1 VDPPTPSLILSRSAD
16 RMKCI
21 HCGTD
26 SKLRERTGERCP
38 RCKHPFAF
46 EPTKDPHQVTD
57 GQFKNAVDRA
67 SGGGKVQFTR
77 RQLWYEFNRR
87 WMKPGFWR
95 RPFAL
100 LPFVGTAGGLLA
112 GLGIVQ
118 EAVLLLAAMGGV
130 AGVGAGALLSGL
142 ANRRAPRP
150 PRPPRIPFDVFHQQ
164 YLRRWREVHGDAAG
178 LLPVREMAAPA
189 LPTQVPADVAAFSFD
204 RAVVTDTWETA
215 QMLVANRFHF
225 EHNCAVLSR
234 DGYPDGIADTVK
246 EMLRR
251 NPRLTVF
258 ALHDASP
265 GGCLLPLTL
274 RDAEWFPD
282 PAIRIVDLGLR
293 PSTARRLR
301 VPALAGAPTQPPP
314 RLGELLPA
322 EDLEWLAEGHTAE
335 LAALRPEQ
343 VLRAA
348 YQGIVAAGPNDGSG
362 GSDGGGGDTY
372 FGGGIIWVGDMSGG
386 VDTASVD
393 GFG

>member
-1 VDPPTPSLILSRSAD
+1 
-16 RMKCI
+16 MKCI

-26 SKLRERTGERCP
+26 SKLRERTDKRCP
-38 RCKHPFAF
+38 RCRHPFAF
-46 EPTKDPHQVTD
+46 EPTTDPHRVTD
-57 GQFKNAVDRA
+57 GQFRNAIGRV
-67 SGGGKVQFTR
+67 SGEGKVQFTE

-87 WMKPGFWR
+87 WMKPGFLRNVLSAFSR
-95 RPFAL
+95 RRGPA
-100 LPFVGTAGGLLA
+100 
-112 GLGIVQ
+112 Q
-118 EAVLLLAAMGGV
+118 
-130 AGVGAGALLSGL
+130 
-142 ANRRAPRP
+142 PRP
-150 PRPPRIPFDVFHQQ
+150 PRVLLDDFERL
-164 YLRRWREVHGDAAG
+164 YLRRWREVHGDVAG
-178 LLPVREMAAPA
+178 LLPVREVAAPS
-189 LPTQVPADVAAFSFD
+189 LPAEVPRDVAAFSFD
-204 RAVVTDTWETA
+204 RAVVTDRWETA

-234 DGYPDGIADTVK
+234 DGYPDGIAPTLK

-274 RDAEWFPD
+274 RDPEWFPE
-282 PAIRIVDLGLR
+282 PSIRIVDLGVR
-293 PSTARRLR
+293 PGTARRLR

-314 RLGELLPA
+314 RLAELLPA
-322 EDLEWLAEGHTAE
+322 EDVAWLATGHVAE

-362 GSDGGGGDTY
+362 SGGSDGGGYGGD
-372 FGGGIIWVGDMSGG
+372 GGGVIWVGDLSPGG
-386 VDTASVD
+386 DTAAVD

>member
-1 VDPPTPSLILSRSAD
+1 
-16 RMKCI
+16 MKCI

-26 SKLRERTGERCP
+26 SKLRERTDKRCP
-38 RCKHPFAF
+38 KCHNRFAF
-46 EPTKDPHQVTD
+46 EPTTDPHKVTD
-57 GQFKNAVDRA
+57 GQFRNAIDRV
-67 SGGGKVQFTR
+67 SGGGKVHFTE

-95 RPFAL
+95 SPFGVLPFAGASTSVL
-100 LPFVGTAGGLLA
+100 AAVA
-112 GLGIVQ
+112 GLK
-118 EAVLLLAAMGGV
+118 VLILPVAALGLAAGL
-130 AGVGAGALLSGL
+130 GAGALLSVL
-142 ANRRAPRP
+142 ANRRAPLP
-150 PRPPRIPFDVFHQQ
+150 PRPPRIPLDAFERQ
-164 YLRRWREVHGDAAG
+164 YLRRWREVNGDVAG
-178 LLPVREMAAPA
+178 LLPVRDVAASD
-189 LPTQVPADVAAFSFD
+189 LPRAVPADVAAFSFD

-282 PAIRIVDLGLR
+282 AAIRIVDLGLR
-293 PSTARRLR
+293 PGTARRQR

-314 RLGELLPA
+314 RLAEILPA
-322 EDLEWLAEGHTAE
+322 EDVAWLAEGHRAE

-348 YQGIVAAGPNDGSG
+348 YQGIVAAGDGS
-362 GSDGGGGDTY
+362 SGGGDGLTGGENGY
-372 FGGGIIWVGDMSGG
+372 SGGIIWVGDLSPGA
-386 VDTASVD
+386 DTAAVD

>member
-1 VDPPTPSLILSRSAD
+1 MT
-16 RMKCI
+16 CI

-26 SKLRERTGERCP
+26 SKLRERTGQRCP

-46 EPTKDPHQVTD
+46 EPTTDPHKVTD
-57 GQFKNAVDRA
+57 GQFKNAIDRV
-67 SGGGKVQFTR
+67 SGQGKVQFTR

-95 RPFAL
+95 SPFGMLPFA
-100 LPFVGTAGGLLA
+100 GASAGLLT
-112 GLGIVQ
+112 GLGIVH

-150 PRPPRIPFDVFHQQ
+150 PRPPRIPFDVFQKQ
-164 YLRRWREVHGDAAG
+164 YLRRWREAHGEVAE

-189 LPTQVPADVAAFSFD
+189 LPREVRADVAAFSFD

-234 DGYPDGIADTVK
+234 DGYPEGIADTVK

-274 RDAEWFPD
+274 RNAEWFPD

-293 PSTARRLR
+293 PGTARRMR

-314 RLGELLPA
+314 RLGEILPE
-322 EDLEWLAEGHTAE
+322 EDLAWLAEGHTAE

-348 YQGIVAAGPNDGSG
+348 YQGIVAAGPGDGSG
-362 GSDGGGGDTY
+362 SGGPTPGDGGGG
-372 FGGGIIWVGDMSGG
+372 GGGIIWVGDLSPGA
-386 VDTASVD
+386 DTAAVD

>member
-1 VDPPTPSLILSRSAD
+1 
-16 RMKCI
+16 MKCI

-26 SKLRERTGERCP
+26 SKLRERTDKRCP

-46 EPTKDPHQVTD
+46 EPTTDSYKVTD
-57 GQFKNAVDRA
+57 GQFKNAVDRV
-67 SGGGKVQFTR
+67 SGTGKVQFTER
-77 RQLWYEFNRR
+77 ELWYEFNRR
-87 WMKPGFWR
+87 WMRPGFWR
-95 RPFAL
+95 SPFGVLPFA
-100 LPFVGTAGGLLA
+100 GAGSALLA
-112 GLGIVQ
+112 VGNIIHI
-118 EAVLLLAAMGGV
+118 AVVPMALI
-130 AGVGAGALLSGL
+130 GVGAGLVTGALLSKWT
-142 ANRRAPRP
+142 NDRAPLP
-150 PRPPRIPFDVFHQQ
+150 PRPPRIAFAEFRQQ
-164 YLRRWREVHGDAAG
+164 YLRRWREVHGDVAG
-178 LLPVREMAAPA
+178 LLPVREMAIPDM
-189 LPTQVPADVAAFSFD
+189 PKEVPADVAAFSFD
-204 RAVVTDTWETA
+204 RAVVTDTWQTA

-293 PSTARRLR
+293 PGTARKLR
-301 VPALAGAPTQPPP
+301 VPALAGPPTQLPP
-314 RLGELLPA
+314 RLAEILPA
-322 EDLEWLAEGHTAE
+322 EDVAWLAEGHVAE

-348 YQGIVAAGPNDGSG
+348 YQGIVAAGPSDGSSG
-362 GSDGGGGDTY
+362 GDGSTPGNGGDTY
-372 FGGGIIWVGDMSGG
+372 HGGGVIWVGDLSPG
-386 VDTASVD
+386 VDTAAVD